1 MDVVQFAQS
10 LYKVLREREFDL
22 RDQLANGIAQNYEQY
37 RSMVGELQGIA
48 TAIDEMKTLLEKSED
63 DVEDLLASS
72 GARRREFSC

>member
-37 RSMVGELQGIA
+37 RGMVGELQGVA
-48 TAIDEMKTLLEKSED
+48 TAIDEMKTLLEKTED

-72 GARRREFSC
+72 GARRR

>member
-37 RSMVGELQGIA
+37 RSMVGELQGVA

-63 DVEDLLASS
+63 DVEDLLASA
-72 GARRREFSC
+72 GARRR

>member
-22 RDQLANGIAQNYEQY
+22 RNQLANGIAQNYEQY

-48 TAIDEMKTLLEKSED
+48 TAIDEIKTLLEKSED

-72 GARRREFSC
+72 GARRR

>member
-1 MDVVQFAQS
+1 MDVVQFSQS

-37 RSMVGELQGIA
+37 RSMVGELQGVA
-48 TAIDEMKTLLEKSED
+48 TAIDEMKTLLEKTED

-72 GARRREFSC
+72 GARRR

>member
-37 RSMVGELQGIA
+37 RSMVGELQGVA
-48 TAIDEMKTLLEKSED
+48 TAIDEIKTLLEKTED
-63 DVEDLLASS
+63 DVEDLFASS
-72 GARRREFSC
+72 GARRR

>member
-22 RDQLANGIAQNYEQY
+22 RDQLANGVAQNYEQY

-48 TAIDEMKTLLEKSED
+48 TAIDEIKTLLEKSED

-72 GARRREFSC
+72 GARRR

>member
-1 MDVVQFAQS
+1 MDVVQFAQT

-48 TAIDEMKTLLEKSED
+48 TAIDEIKTLLEKSED

-72 GARRREFSC
+72 GARRR